1 MAAIQNMTCVGE
13 GMCSVIILL
22 LSGAAVW
29 NVTSSGEGY
38 ISLNL

>member
-13 GMCSVIILL
+13 GMCSVIML
-22 LSGAAVW
+22 LSDAAV
-29 NVTSSGEGY
+29 NVTSSSERY